1 MHQTDL
7 LDWLEDNK
15 AIVSALPS
23 SHTLQRQFIIEQLTP
38 FLKPVLIEL
47 ETLNA
52 SPMAISEALHHFAK
66 TYSQQAQ
73 EMLLHDRDN
82 TEH

>member
-1 MHQTDL
+1 
-7 LDWLEDNK
+7 
-15 AIVSALPS
+15 
-23 SHTLQRQFIIEQLTP
+23 
-38 FLKPVLIEL
+38 LIEL